1 MKNSVIRKF
10 IVVILSIIF
19 LIQPL
24 FHFIMGIGT
33 VNAWQYTTYNLQDIP
48 KYNRETERIVGQQTY
63 FRYTF
68 RVYGSQNGLKIWN
81 DDMSS
86 LDDTWVYTN
95 NKYLGN
101 QVHIHIARKGENHL
115 RRRTGQLLPSKR
127 REGVGLTYYATY
139 TTDWTTKVTYDA
151 RTLCNSVRVVAAN
164 GIVNATLTPQKEIIK
179 TETKTT
185 YFIGAKPK
193 ETTNNTSTSSSSST
207 SSQSNVAN
215 QFIGP
220 INEVS
225 KYNKPTTTT
234 TTPSGSPTP
243 SYSSGTKG
251 GSSGGTTGGTST
263 TVNNRNDLK
272 DDARRL
278 YIRNLYK
285 RVLKREPSND
295 EISGH
300 FKNTSQKTATD
311 IILSTESNK
320 TNNINGM
327 TNEQFVEA
335 CYNFILGRT
344 SDESGKKGWVNY
356 LAKGN
361 TRASV
366 VNQFVASEEFK
377 KIYNNETSTLTFN
390 NTTCTAVYDYL
401 KDNGF
406 AVIKSTDTTILMYK
420 NDVNKVTTLEL
431 NGKGLTDLSGLKVFT
446 NLAKLSATNNKI
458 ADLSKISELTNLQ
471 QLYLS
476 NNSLKNLNG
485 IEKLTKLYAFNA
497 SNNQISDIS
506 KVSQLTKLITI
517 TLNNNKIS
525 DLSALANIST
535 LNEVNADNNN
545 VKLMPSFENL
555 TKMSMKNNKI
565 TLSASNGE
573 IELPEL
579 LKNAKNANSVLF
591 TASDFECSNCR
602 IENNKIIMNGQ
613 NATVTVKD
621 GKAAGSTVTVTNS
634 TEIIAFNDRV
644 LAEKVK
650 NEFKLSEIK
659 EDNGKYLLFISKD
672 AINAKKSI
680 NLSTRINSQEKI
692 TDITG
697 LEKLSQLTNINLSN
711 NNVSDFSKLSEI
723 KTLETLNV
731 KNNGLPELRTL
742 ANLKQLKQLDA
753 SNNRITD
760 ISGIENLTELQDLLL
775 SNNNIGNNIQA
786 ISNLQNLTTVS
797 LMNNEIT
804 DVSGLANLKVNNLF
818 LDRNGIADLS
828 PIKNEKIEKYS
839 IENNNVLVNVKGTEV
854 EIPDIL
860 KKAMESNGGAQN
872 LEFTGCSISNN
883 KFVFD
888 EGIKLAQVKIKSG
901 ELRDTVVSVQDED
914 ALNAPNLEVEYNL
927 SNDETTMTVIITADK
942 PIQDV
947 LSWSRVTGDN
957 KIAKTYTYNVSN
969 ENLVIRDIYG
979 NETTQLI
986 NFTGVKHPKIADLT
1000 VSYSESM
1007 ITNKDVTIT
1016 MSSSEE
1022 LVSGG
1027 YGWVLSD
1034 DKKSVSTTIS
1044 QNTNQY
1050 YTTANVLT
1058 QRMYSRQMQ
1067 PAFVDIEV
1075 ANIDK
1080 KAPECEVEYDVS
1092 NITKGAVK
1100 VIIWSDEEI
1109 EPFNAYDC
1117 TAVIKVNEDGS
1128 KKYGIVMYYTEN
1140 ANNLVTVKDLANN
1153 LTTVNVKI
1161 ENIDSGVDGLFSEM
1175 NASDV
1180 TNQGVKLTVGADE
1193 KINLPNVNQNSVIGK
1208 LQIKQ
1213 YLTAKTA
1220 VRVAN
1225 TVMLDSVGN
1234 TPILRVAE
1242 GTDGNEGNGVNFT
1255 TSEDGKEI
1263 ELELTE
1269 SEMGALLA
1277 TDDTSNKDL
1286 TLVNTSVIDKK
1297 DISIKREDILND
1309 DGSVTVTITT
1319 DKPVLL
1325 NENLDGWSLS
1335 DDFQTLTRTF
1345 KENVELELD
1354 LEDFAGNVTTIN
1366 VTVNNVEGFNYDVY
1380 YYPIDGTDQV
1390 LVVIQADRELQELD
1404 GWDLSEDKM
1413 LLGKT
1418 MGVNESMKLKVYDV
1432 NGFAADV
1439 EIDTVQEPQ
1448 DNENTD
1454 GNQGGNTDTSNTI
1467 DNTQSNKAMPQT
1479 GEYVLF
1485 AIYVSVFLTALT
1497 GITLIK
1503 YRKENM

>member
-24 FHFIMGIGT
+24 FQLIMGIGA
-33 VNAWQYTTYNLQDIP
+33 VNAWQYTTYNLQELP
-48 KYNRETERIVGQQTY
+48 KYNRETEKIVGQQTY

-101 QVHIHIARKGENHL
+101 KLHIHIARKGENHL
-115 RRRTGQLLPSKR
+115 RMRTGQLLPSRR

-151 RTLCNSVRVVAAN
+151 RTLCSGVYVVAAN
-164 GIVNATLTPQKEIIK
+164 GIVQSTLTPQKEILK
-179 TETKTT
+179 TEVKTT

-207 SSQSNVAN
+207 SSQSNITN

-220 INEVS
+220 IKEAS

-243 SYSSGTKG
+243 SNQPGTSGGTT
-251 GSSGGTTGGTST
+251 GGTTGGTST
-263 TVNNRNDLK
+263 AANNRNDLK

-285 RVLKREPSND
+285 RALKREPSND

-311 IILSTESNK
+311 IILSKESNK
-320 TNNINGM
+320 INNINGM

-335 CYNFILGRT
+335 CYNYILGRT
-344 SDESGKKGWVNY
+344 SDESGKKGWINY

-361 TRASV
+361 SRASMI
-366 VNQFVASEEFK
+366 NQFVACEEFK
-377 KIYNNETSTLTFN
+377 KIYNNETSILTFN
-390 NTTCTAVYDYL
+390 SETCTAVYDYL

-406 AVIKSTDTTILMYK
+406 AITKPTNTTILMYK
-420 NDVNKVTTLEL
+420 NDVSKVTTLEL

-446 NLAKLSATNNKI
+446 NLSKLSATNNKI

-476 NNSLKNLNG
+476 NNNLKNLNG
-485 IEKLTKLYAFNA
+485 IEKLTKLYSFNA

-535 LNEVNADNNN
+535 LNEVNADNNT
-545 VKLMPSFENL
+545 VKMMPAFENI

-565 TLSASNGE
+565 TVSATNGE

-579 LKNAKNANSVLF
+579 LKRTKNENSVLF

-602 IENNKIIMNGQ
+602 IENNKIIMSDQ

-621 GKAAGSTVTVTNS
+621 GKASGTTVTVINS

-650 NEFKLSEIK
+650 NEFKLSEMK
-659 EDNGKYLLFISKD
+659 EDNGKYILYISKD

-680 NLSTRINSQEKI
+680 NLSTRVSSQEKI

-697 LEKLSQLTNINLSN
+697 LEKLSQLVNINLSN

-731 KNNGLPELRTL
+731 KNNGLPNLNTL
-742 ANLKQLKQLDA
+742 TDLKQLKQLDA

-760 ISGIENLTELQDLLL
+760 ITGIEKLTEMQDLLL
-775 SNNNIGNNIQA
+775 SNNSIGNNIQA
-786 ISNLQNLTTVS
+786 ISNLENLSTVS

-828 PIKNEKIEKYS
+828 PIINDKIEKYS
-839 IENNNVLVNVKGTEV
+839 IENNNVLVNVKGSEV

-860 KKAMESNGGAQN
+860 RNAINENNGVNN

-901 ELRDTVVSVQDED
+901 KLRDTIVSVQDED
-914 ALNAPNLEVEYNL
+914 ALLPPNLDVEYHL
-927 SNDETTMTVIITADK
+927 SNDETRMTVIITADK
-942 PIQDV
+942 PIQNV

-957 KIAKTYTYNVSN
+957 QIAKTYTYNVSN
-969 ENLVIRDIYG
+969 ENLLIRDIYG
-979 NETTQLI
+979 NETSQLI

-1007 ITNKDVTIT
+1007 ITNKDVRIT
-1016 MSSSEE
+1016 MSSSED

-1027 YGWVLSD
+1027 YGWILSD

-1044 QNTNQY
+1044 GNTNQY

-1067 PAFVDIEV
+1067 PAMVDIEV

-1109 EPFNAYDC
+1109 QPLNAYDC
-1117 TAVIKVNEDGS
+1117 TAVVKVNEDGS

-1140 ANNLVTVKDLANN
+1140 ANSLVTVKDLANN

-1161 ENIDSGVDGLFSEM
+1161 DNIDTLVDGLYSET
-1175 NASDV
+1175 NV
-1180 TNQGVKLTVGADE
+1180 TDATKQSVKLTIGADE
-1193 KINLPNVNQNSVIGK
+1193 KIDIPEFNQSGVIGK
-1208 LQIKQ
+1208 IKLKQ
-1213 YLTAKTA
+1213 YLTAKSA

-1225 TVMLDSVGN
+1225 TVMLDSVGS
-1234 TPILRVAE
+1234 TPVLKLAE
-1242 GTDGNEGNGVNFT
+1242 ESGEDGKSNFNVS

-1263 ELELTE
+1263 EIELTE
-1269 SEMGALLA
+1269 SELGALLA
-1277 TDDTSNKDL
+1277 TDETNNKEL

-1297 DISIKREDILND
+1297 DINVTREDIVND
-1309 DGSVTVTITT
+1309 DGSVTVKLTT

-1325 NENLDGWSLS
+1325 SDKLAGWDLGE
-1335 DDFQTLTRTF
+1335 DYQTLIRTF
-1345 KENVELELD
+1345 KENVEVDLE
-1354 LEDFAGNVTTIN
+1354 LEDFAGNITN
-1366 VTVNNVEGFNYDVY
+1366 VNVLVDNVKEFNYEIY
-1380 YYPIDGTDQV
+1380 YYPIEETDQY
-1390 LVVIQADRELQELD
+1390 LVVIKSDKELQELE
-1404 GWDLSEDKM
+1404 GWELSEDKKM
-1413 LLGKT
+1413 LGKT
-1418 MGVNESMKLKVYDV
+1418 MGVNEKMSLKVYDV
-1432 NGFAADV
+1432 DGFAADI
-1439 EIDTVQEPQ
+1439 EINVNQDSQEIQDTE
-1448 DNENTD
+1448 ENQ
-1454 GNQGGNTDTSNTI
+1454 NMEIN
-1467 DNTQSNKAMPQT
+1467 DNTQSDKPMPQT

-1485 AIYVSVFLTALT
+1485 ALAISLILTVIT
-1497 GITLIK
+1497 GVTLFK
-1503 YRKENM
+1503 RYN